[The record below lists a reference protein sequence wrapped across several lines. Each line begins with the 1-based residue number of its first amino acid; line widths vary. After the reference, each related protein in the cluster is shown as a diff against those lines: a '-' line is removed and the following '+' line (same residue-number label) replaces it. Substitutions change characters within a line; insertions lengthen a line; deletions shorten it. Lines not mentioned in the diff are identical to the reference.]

1 MGRPGRRLGAGA
13 LAALAGA
20 LAAGGARAF
29 EQKEFKV
36 RAAGFPPPPPP
47 PTTPEPARPPA
58 CPPGL
63 LCQPWKWPLVGRAAL
78 AGRLASAGGRGGVE
92 REEEEGIF
100 LEGSGG

>member
-36 RAAGFPPPPPP
+36 RAAGFPPPPPRLRRSP
-47 PTTPEPARPPA
+47 PARPPA
-58 CPPGL
+58 RPACCASPGSGRSLGGPRWLAGSRPPG
-63 LCQPWKWPLVGRAAL
+63 
-78 AGRLASAGGRGGVE
+78 GGGG
-92 REEEEGIF
+92 
-100 LEGSGG
+100 

>member
-36 RAAGFPPPPPP
+36 RAAGFPPPPPDYAG
-47 PTTPEPARPPA
+47 ARPPA
-58 CPPGL
+58 RLPARPAVPAL
-63 LCQPWKWPLVGRAAL
+63 EVAARWAGRAGWPARVRR
-78 AGRLASAGGRGGVE
+78 GEGGGREGG
-92 REEEEGIF
+92 
-100 LEGSGG
+100 GGGNIP